1 MGKKKSKKGDKSE
14 AAVDNSKLEEETKIE
29 ENKLDQDSVIN
40 PIDEGLKEEIK
51 MFEEVSTVIE
61 PTKLEIESTIMAEE
75 TLYLSSIGENN
86 ESVVQMMP
94 EMIIPGTL
102 TETQVSLP
110 VDTNSSGSEKEPE
123 V

>member
-1 MGKKKSKKGDKSE
+1 MGKKKSKKGEKSE
-14 AAVDNSKLEEETKIE
+14 AADNSKVEEESKIE
-29 ENKLDQDSVIN
+29 ENKLDQDSVIK
-40 PIDEGLKEEIK
+40 PIDEGLNEEIK
-51 MFEEVSTVIE
+51 IVEEVSTVVE
-61 PTKLEIESTIMAEE
+61 PTQLEIESTIMAEE
-75 TLYLSSIGENN
+75 TLYLSSIGEYN

>member
-1 MGKKKSKKGDKSE
+1 
-14 AAVDNSKLEEETKIE
+14 
-29 ENKLDQDSVIN
+29 VIN

-51 MFEEVSTVIE
+51 VIEDVSTVVE
-61 PTKLEIESTIMAEE
+61 PTQLEIESTIMAEE

-102 TETQVSLP
+102 TET
-110 VDTNSSGSEKEPE
+110 
-123 V
+123 

>member
-14 AAVDNSKLEEETKIE
+14 VAVDNSKLEEETKIE
-29 ENKLDQDSVIN
+29 ENKLEQDSVIN
-40 PIDEGLKEEIK
+40 PIYDGLKEENK
-51 MFEEVSTVIE
+51 MVEEVSTVIE
-61 PTKLEIESTIMAEE
+61 PTQLEIESTIMAEE

>member
-1 MGKKKSKKGDKSE
+1 
-14 AAVDNSKLEEETKIE
+14 
-29 ENKLDQDSVIN
+29 VIK

-51 MFEEVSTVIE
+51 MVEEVSTVVE
-61 PTKLEIESTIMAEE
+61 PTQLEIESTIMAEE

-102 TETQVSLP
+102 TET
-110 VDTNSSGSEKEPE
+110 
-123 V
+123 

>member
-1 MGKKKSKKGDKSE
+1 MGKEKSKKGEKSE
-14 AAVDNSKLEEETKIE
+14 DVDNSKVEEETKIE

-51 MFEEVSTVIE
+51 VIEDVSTVVE
-61 PTKLEIESTIMAEE
+61 PTQLEIESTIMAEE

>member
-14 AAVDNSKLEEETKIE
+14 AVDNSKLEEETKIE
-29 ENKLDQDSVIN
+29 ENKLEQDSVIK

-51 MFEEVSTVIE
+51 MVEEVSTVVE
-61 PTKLEIESTIMAEE
+61 PTQLEIESTIMAEE

>member
-51 MFEEVSTVIE
+51 MIEEVSTVIE
-61 PTKLEIESTIMAEE
+61 PTQLEIESTIMAEE